1 MKDILLKIQTS
12 NFYKISKRI
21 ITLDNDKKFVVS
33 SLAYYLIISFIPMI
47 TLTYYFLKIFHLDTS
62 FISSLLP
69 SEIINTTS
77 YNIMIIISVFI
88 SLYIASKGINN
99 YYNFI
104 NEKFMVKQLPYPFFT
119 NKLYTSLL
127 TLFVC
132 FLLALINFLN
142 YYLTNLNL
150 FIFNFLKW
158 NLNILFLFILILLLN
173 YFLLRRKIMIK
184 YLIVGSLITSI
195 LLSFTTFII
204 QLYLSVFEQKEKYYG
219 NFTNLIIILLF
230 AYLISY
236 FICLGNQ
243 INYMIYERK

>member
-1 MKDILLKIQTS
+1 MKNILLKIQNS
-12 NFYKISKRI
+12 NFFKFSQRI

-47 TLTYYFLKIFHLDTS
+47 TLTSYFLKIFHLDNDFS
-62 FISSLLP
+62 NLIP
-69 SEIINTTS
+69 PEITNQTS
-77 YNIMIIISVFI
+77 YNIILIFSAFI
-88 SLYIASKGINN
+88 SIYIASKGINN

-104 NEKFMVKQLPYPFFT
+104 NEKFMLKQLPYPFLT
-119 NKLYTSLL
+119 NKLYSSLL

-132 FLLALINFLN
+132 FLLALINSLN

-173 YFLLRRKIMIK
+173 YFLLRRKISIK
-184 YLIVGSLITSI
+184 YLITGSLITSI

-219 NFTNLIIILLF
+219 NFTNLIVILLF

>member
-33 SLAYYLIISFIPMI
+33 SLAYYLIISLIPMI
-47 TLTYYFLKIFHLDTS
+47 TLTSYFLKIFHLDNDLS
-62 FISSLLP
+62 WLISP
-69 SEIINTTS
+69 EITNQNS
-77 YNIMIIISVFI
+77 YSIIIIISVFI
-88 SLYIASKGINN
+88 SIYIASKGINN

-104 NEKFMVKQLPYPFFT
+104 NEKFMLKQLPYPFFT

-132 FLLALINFLN
+132 FLLALINSLN
-142 YYLTNLNL
+142 HYLTNLNL

-158 NLNILFLFILILLLN
+158 SLYILFLFILILLLN
-173 YFLLRRKIMIK
+173 YFLLRRKIIIK
-184 YLIVGSLITSI
+184 YLIVGSLISAF
-195 LLSFTTFII
+195 LLSFASLII
-204 QLYLSVFEQKEKYYG
+204 QYYLFTFENKEKYYG